1 MKPLEK
7 FNRGAN
13 KAGIAAAGLFLAAMI
28 AITCANIFSRI
39 VWVPIRGTYEMM
51 GFFGA
56 LVTAFA
62 LGYTQLHKAHI
73 SVDILVNLFPERLQ
87 RFLNGLNC
95 AVCSVFFSIAG
106 WQIAKLANTLRVTGE
121 VTETLR
127 VVYYPFTYGVA
138 VGCFL
143 LALVLLVGLV
153 QLVAGAGRGR
163 RDRAPRRCARRGTPG
178 AGRGR

>member
-7 FNRGAN
+7 FNRRAN

-28 AITCANIFSRI
+28 AITCANIFSRM

-62 LGYTQLHKAHI
+62 LGYTQLNKAHI
-73 SVDILVNLFPERLQ
+73 SVDILVNRFPAKLQ
-87 RFLNGLNC
+87 RLLNGLNC
-95 AVCSVFFSIAG
+95 IICSGFFTIAG
-106 WQIAKLANTLRVTGE
+106 WQIAKLAHTLRVTGE

-138 VGCFL
+138 FGCFL
-143 LALVLLVGLV
+143 LALVLLVELI
-153 QLVAGAGRGR
+153 QLLAGAERGR
-163 RDRAPRRCARRGTPG
+163 
-178 AGRGR
+178 